1 MITKWKVELSY
12 VIFCFLIIITQ
23 RGQTQMQ
30 KIHLIIKELTCNYL
44 ISGTVF
50 TKLLLLVTYKKA

>member
-1 MITKWKVELSY
+1 MGSRIKLSY
-12 VIFCFLIIITQ
+12 FFLIITQ
-23 RGQTQMQ
+23 RGQMQ

-50 TKLLLLVTYKKA
+50 TKLVFPVTYKKAK